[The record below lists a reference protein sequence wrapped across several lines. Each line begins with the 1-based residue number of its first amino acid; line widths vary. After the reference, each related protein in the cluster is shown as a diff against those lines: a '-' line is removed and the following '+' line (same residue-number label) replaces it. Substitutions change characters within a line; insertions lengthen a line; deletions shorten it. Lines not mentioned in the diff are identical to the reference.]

1 MDKAGGVAQH
11 GLSVRP
17 CTTFPQHGDK
27 KERLEE
33 LYIYIYNIY
42 IHDYTH
48 VRTRL

>member
-33 LYIYIYNIY
+33 LYIYVYIYMYIISIY
-42 IHDYTH
+42 I
-48 VRTRL
+48 